1 MKLNWPAIAV
11 VAAILLFWIGVV
23 LKVLNS
29 VQQQKHPE
37 VVSVNIR
44 LTLPAHS
51 PVPDPV

>member
-23 LKVLNS
+23 LKVHNS
-29 VQQQKHPE
+29 IQQRKHPE
-37 VVSVNIR
+37 VVSVTTR

-51 PVPDPV
+51 LVPDPV